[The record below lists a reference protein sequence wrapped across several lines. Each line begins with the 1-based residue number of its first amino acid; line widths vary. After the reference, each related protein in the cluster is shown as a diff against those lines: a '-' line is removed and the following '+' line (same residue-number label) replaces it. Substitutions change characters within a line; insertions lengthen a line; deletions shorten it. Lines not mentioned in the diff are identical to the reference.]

1 MEVFE
6 RIKELRKEHLSLSQT
21 AFGERLGVNRDT
33 INNIELNRLAKP
45 EQKLSLYKLI
55 CKEFNVNEEWLLYG
69 TGSIFVESDTFSL
82 DAFCEQRKATDLEK
96 EIIKAYLD
104 LDPDIRK
111 KVLDH
116 FKSRLCRFAEDAPSN
131 VTIFRAARSDNDT
144 PPGEVEMSA
153 SDLKKLKTATPI
165 TSDDD
170 I

>member
-1 MEVFE
+1 MND
-6 RIKELRKEHLSLSQT
+6 RIRILRENLNLT
-21 AFGERLGVNRDT
+21 RAAFGERIGVSGDA
-33 INNIELNRLAKP
+33 INNLERGRVEAK
-45 EQKLSLYKLI
+45 EHIVKLI
-55 CKEFNVNEEWLLYG
+55 CKEFNVSEDWLKDG
-69 TGSIFVESDTFSL
+69 TGAIFVEADTFSL

>member
-1 MEVFE
+1 MYSRLKQV
-6 RIKELRKEHLSLSQT
+6 RLQLKLSQKE
-21 AFGERLGVNRDT
+21 FGNHLFLSQDQISLLERGKRNLIDRT
-33 INNIELNRLAKP
+33 LND
-45 EQKLSLYKLI
+45 I
-55 CKEFNVNEEWLLYG
+55 CRTFNVNEEWLLYG